1 MNFRKTLTALS
12 MLIAL
17 PLMAEQL
24 PYQNADLSA
33 EQRVDDLIA
42 RMTLREKA
50 GQMCQY
56 VGIEHIKE
64 AEQSISAKDLKNS
77 DAHAFYP
84 GLKPEQIPALISE
97 GDIGS
102 FLHVMTAVE
111 SNELQSY
118 ALKSRLGIPLIIG
131 IDAIHGNAW

>member
-1 MNFRKTLTALS
+1 MKLSTAFGALS

-64 AEQSISAKDLKNS
+64 SEQSILTKDLKNS

-84 GLKPEQIPALISE
+84 DLRPEQIPALISK

-102 FLHVMTAVE
+102 FLHVMTATE

-131 IDAIHGNAW
+131 IDAIHGN

>member
-1 MNFRKTLTALS
+1 MKLRIVVSALS

-17 PLMAEQL
+17 PLMAKQL
-24 PYQNADLSA
+24 PYQDAGLSA

-56 VGIEHIKE
+56 VGIEHIKKS
-64 AEQSISAKDLKNS
+64 EQLISARDLKNS

-84 GLKPEQIPALISE
+84 GLTTEQTQ
-97 GDIGS
+97 GDTGR
-102 FLHVMTAVE
+102 
-111 SNELQSY
+111 Y
-118 ALKSRLGIPLIIG
+118 G
-131 IDAIHGNAW
+131 GNSKRNHKDS